1 MTKHT
6 RWIALVL
13 IGLYILLTLL
23 AVLTITVVRMEGA
36 VPVEAPLPE
45 ASYILNMPWALII
58 AEWAALLLYVAAF
71 ALIVFKL
78 PGQTR
83 TLTAAVAVDIGT
95 WLWQRAMTTYADVFT
110 PGEQATDALLLLALI
125 AIVVLMIVE
134 RRRGTIT

>member
-1 MTKHT
+1 MTKYT
-6 RWIALVL
+6 RWIALIL
-13 IGLYILLTLL
+13 IGLYILLALFGAL
-23 AVLTITVVRMEGA
+23 IITAVRMEGS

-45 ASYILNMPWALII
+45 ANYILSMPWALIA
-58 AEWAALLLYVAAF
+58 AEWVALTLYVAAF
-71 ALIVFKL
+71 ALIVFQL

-83 TLTAAVAVDIGT
+83 TLTAAVAVDVGT

-134 RRRGTIT
+134 RRRGALT